1 MKKKLSKLLLS
12 VIILSWVSSATAQI
26 YIKVRPV
33 VPVIVPPPAP
43 SPVHVWVDEEW
54 VPSGGVYVYGGGHW
68 ESPPHAGYRWRK
80 GYWRRHNN
88 DGEEWVRGRWVK

>member
-1 MKKKLSKLLLS
+1 MKKELITLFFSGL
-12 VIILSWVSSATAQI
+12 IIFTITPASAQI
-26 YIKVRPV
+26 YVKVRPV
-33 VPVIVPPPAP
+33 VPVIVAPPQP

-88 DGEEWVRGRWVK
+88 EGEEWVHGRWVK